1 MRRSPAGQQ
10 AYPKTSCFRTLG
22 VVFGT
27 PCTVTGMQGTMAR
40 ITAWQPHVCSKC
52 QPNTLLIKVQSHF
65 AC

>member
-10 AYPKTSCFRTLG
+10 VYPKTSCFRTLG

-27 PCTVTGMQGTMAR
+27 PCIVTGMQGTLAW
-40 ITAWQPHVCSKC
+40 ITAWQLHVCSKC
-52 QPNTLLIKVQSHF
+52 QSNTLLIQVQSHF